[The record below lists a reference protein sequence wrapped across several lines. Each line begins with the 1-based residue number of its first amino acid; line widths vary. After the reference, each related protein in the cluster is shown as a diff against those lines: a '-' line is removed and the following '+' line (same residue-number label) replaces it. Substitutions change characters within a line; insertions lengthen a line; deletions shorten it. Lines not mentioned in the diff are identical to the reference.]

1 MTVDRTMLYLSRA
14 DIESLGLGV
23 SEIVGLLRS
32 AFEERAAGRALM
44 PGKIW
49 IMRSPDTFY
58 SAMPCYLP
66 SLGAAGVKWSS
77 GTPRQA
83 GDDLPYILGLYILSD
98 GETGAPL
105 AIMDSTWIT
114 AMRTGAAT
122 ALTVECLANAGAQD
136 VAIVGCGVQGRSN
149 LEAIAA
155 SPVAIR
161 SVRAYDINADAAAR
175 YADEMSGALRL
186 DVRAAGS
193 AREAIDQASVIV
205 TAGSNDR
212 PPDGLIEPDWIA
224 PGALSVSIN
233 RDTFW
238 SRAAIDAMDCVV
250 TDDARSIDHMKE
262 HGLFQTVT
270 RIDAEL
276 GDIVAG
282 RHPGRV
288 RADARLLAFN
298 LGVALEDLATA
309 AELYRRARMAGAG
322 TPLPL

>member
-1 MTVDRTMLYLSRA
+1 MTLGRTMLYLSRT
-14 DIESLGLGV
+14 DIEGLGLGV

-32 AFEERAAGRALM
+32 AFQERAAGRALM

-58 SAMPCYLP
+58 SAMPCYLA

-77 GTPRQA
+77 GTPRGPA
-83 GDDLPYILGLYILSD
+83 DDLPYILGLYILND
-98 GETGAPL
+98 AETGAPL

-136 VAIVGCGVQGRSN
+136 LAILGCGVQGRSN
-149 LEAIAA
+149 LDAIAA
-155 SPVAIR
+155 SPVAVR
-161 SVRAYDINADAAAR
+161 AVRAYDVKPDVAAR
-175 YADEMSGALRL
+175 YAEEMSGTLRL
-186 DVRAAGS
+186 DVRAARS
-193 AREAIDQASVIV
+193 AREAIDGASVVV

-212 PPDGLIEPDWIA
+212 PRDGLIEPEWIA
-224 PGALSVSIN
+224 PGAVSVSIN

-282 RHPGRV
+282 HHPGRE
-288 RADARLLAFN
+288 RPDARILAFN

-309 AELYRRARMAGAG
+309 AELYRRARAAGAG
-322 TPLPL
+322 TELPL